1 MEKQLTLKVFEDILG
16 ICRLDR
22 SDQVPDWAEGN
33 FLSITRTSDELS
45 IVCCQECIPEKIKS
59 EQGWRY
65 FKVEGTLDF
74 SLVGILS
81 SLSGTLAR
89 QGISIFAISTYDTD
103 YILVKEQELDRAV
116 KALRLAGYH
125 VCMDKQ

>member
-1 MEKQLTLKVFEDILG
+1 MEKQLSIKVFDEILG
-16 ICRLDR
+16 VCRLAKD
-22 SDQVPDWAEGN
+22 DQVPDWVKGS

-45 IVCCQECIPEKIKS
+45 IVCCQEYIPKNIKS

-81 SLSGTLAR
+81 SLSGTLSR
-89 QGISIFAISTYDTD
+89 QGISIFAVSTYDTD
-103 YILVKEQELDRAV
+103 YILVKELELDRAV
-116 KALRLAGYH
+116 EALRLDGHH
-125 VCMDKQ
+125 VSMNKQ